1 MEKLNDYILDPCYDM
16 YIELISEMGED
27 IVYNSLSRDFEEDSV
42 ILTICDGIP
51 NVALISDGNK
61 LIMQMHILA
70 TGTISTTDIT
80 NHDKIKDVIHE
91 VIATMYDENIII

>member
-42 ILTICDGIP
+42 ILTICDGLP

-61 LIMQMHILA
+61 LIMRMNILA
-70 TGTISTTDIT
+70 TGTVSTTDIT

>member
-1 MEKLNDYILDPCYDM
+1 MEKLNDYIIDPCYDM
-16 YIELISEMGED
+16 YIDLISEMGED
-27 IVYNSLSRDFEEDSV
+27 IVYNSSSREFEESEV
-42 ILTICDGIP
+42 ILTLCEGLP
-51 NVALISDGNK
+51 SVYLKSDGNK

-80 NHDKIKDVIHE
+80 NLDKIKDVIPE